1 MLTLTLLA
9 ISAMLLSLGL
19 TPVCRSV
26 CKRLG
31 WVDYPDPRKVHRDPI
46 PRTGGVAIFLG
57 YAAAVGLLLL
67 FVREGQYAGGMFMGI
82 RALLPAIAVAF
93 ATGLLDDL
101 LGLKPWMKLLGQ
113 FIAAVLACNAG
124 VQIHNFAGFSIANTW
139 WHVPLTILWL
149 VGCANAFNLIDG
161 LDGLAVGVGIFATA
175 TAFLRPSIR

>member
-26 CKRLG
+26 CIRFG

-67 FVREGQYAGGMFMGI
+67 FVREGQYAHGMFMGI

-101 LGLKPWMKLLGQ
+101 IGLKPR
-113 FIAAVLACNAG
+113 
-124 VQIHNFAGFSIANTW
+124 SEERR
-139 WHVPLTILWL
+139 
-149 VGCANAFNLIDG
+149 VGK
-161 LDGLAVGVGIFATA
+161 
-175 TAFLRPSIR
+175 